1 MNMKFK
7 KAACAVLL
15 AGMMVSSLS
24 PVTFAENVT
33 VVLDGKKVESDVAA
47 RIENGRTLVPMRAI
61 FEAFGMNVEW
71 NGEEKSVTASND
83 EDTVVL
89 SVGKN
94 EITVNGKTKEIDAA
108 PIIEDGTT
116 LVPVRAAAE
125 GLDAVVTWDDAAK
138 TVNIET
144 KKDDESWKEN
154 VGKIDLTSMT
164 AEGEG
169 VKAVGNTIE
178 ITSGGDF
185 EVTGENDNA
194 MIHVNTAH
202 RVKLRLS
209 GVKLKNESGPAI
221 FFENC
226 SKAFITVSK
235 GTENT
240 ISDGKEYSVDAK
252 AALFANDD
260 LEIKGEGTLN
270 VVSESHHAIASDD
283 DVRIEEGTLILKSSE
298 GDGIHANNK
307 IKILG
312 GDISITSGGDGIQSE
327 EDVIVEGGKIQV
339 TALGEVSESVQSF
352 GGREFG
358 QRRPFGGQTPSDGE
372 LPSGDEAPFGGQR
385 PPEGEGMPF
394 GGQRPPEGEGMPFG
408 GQRPPEGEM
417 PEGEAKPLDEAVT
430 ENEESGISSKGIKA
444 DENISISGGDI
455 TVTANDHAI
464 HAAQQ
469 VDISGGTLNLTSSK
483 AKGISAHGNVNITGG
498 EINVIKS
505 TEGIESKATMNI
517 SGGKIS
523 VTASDDGINCGG
535 TDGRDVRDQGN
546 GETGHD
552 LYITGGEI
560 YVNASGDGLDAN
572 GIIYVK
578 GGEIKVDGPVNNGN
592 GAIDAGSG
600 IVVTGG
606 TMIAVGASGMAEA
619 PGEKSTQAS
628 FSLNSPFEKGTKIT
642 VADSEGEEI
651 YSFVTGKSGGNI
663 VFTSPD
669 IKVGET
675 YTVTVGD
682 EKTEIVQSGVTVRA
696 GGAAGG
702 FFGGRGGFGKRE
714 F

>member
-1 MNMKFK
+1 MKFK
-7 KAACAVLL
+7 KAACAVIL
-15 AGMMVSSLS
+15 AGMLVSSLS
-24 PVTFAENVT
+24 PITFAENVT
-33 VVLDGKKVESDVAA
+33 VVLDGKKIESDVAA

-71 NGEEKSVTASND
+71 NGEEKRVTAVGGD
-83 EDTVVL
+83 DTVVL

-94 EITVNGKTKEIDAA
+94 EITVNGKTKEIDTA
-108 PIIEDGTT
+108 PIIENGTT

-125 GLDAVVTWDDAAK
+125 GLDAVVTWDNAAR

-164 AEGEG
+164 VEGEG
-169 VKAVGNTIE
+169 VKAIGNAIE

-185 EVTGENDNA
+185 DVTGENDNA
-194 MIHVNTAH
+194 MIHVNTAY

-209 GVKLKNESGPAI
+209 GVKLRNESGPAI

-283 DVRIEEGTLILKSSE
+283 DVRIEEGTLILRSSE

-312 GDISITSGGDGIQSE
+312 GDINITSGGDGIQSE
-327 EDVIVEGGKIQV
+327 EDVIVEDGKIQV
-339 TALGEVSESVQSF
+339 TALGEVSESAQSF

-358 QRRPFGGQTPSDGE
+358 QRRPFGGQTP
-372 LPSGDEAPFGGQR
+372 
-385 PPEGEGMPF
+385 PEGE
-394 GGQRPPEGEGMPFG
+394 MPFG

-417 PEGEAKPLDEAVT
+417 PEGEAIPLDEAVT
-430 ENEESGISSKGIKA
+430 ENEESGTSSKGIKA
-444 DENISISGGDI
+444 DENISISGGEI

-469 VDISGGTLNLTSSK
+469 ADISGGTLNLTSNK

-505 TEGIESKATMNI
+505 TEGIESKAMMTI

-535 TDGRDVRDQGN
+535 TDGRDVRDQGSE
-546 GETGHD
+546 ETGHD
-552 LYITGGEI
+552 LCITGGEI

-592 GAIDAGSG
+592 GALDAGSG
-600 IVVTGG
+600 IVVDGG
-606 TMIAVGASGMAEA
+606 TMIAVGAAGMAEV

-628 FSLNSPFEKGTKIT
+628 FSLNSPFEAGTKIT
-642 VADSEGEEI
+642 VSDSDGKEI

-669 IKVGET
+669 IKVGQT
-675 YTVTVGD
+675 YMVTVGD
-682 EKTEIVQSGVTVRA
+682 EKTEIVQNGVTVRQ

-702 FFGGRGGFGKRE
+702 FFGGRRGFGKRE